1 MPVISRFLGI
11 AIYMYWNDHLP
22 PHYHAKY
29 GDYEIIIEIETGVV
43 TGSFPKRAL
52 RHVLE
57 WHDLHQSE
65 LMANWELCRQQEE
78 LKSIF
83 PLE

>member
-1 MPVISRFLGI
+1 
-11 AIYMYWNDHLP
+11 MYWNDHLP

-29 GDYEIIIEIETGVV
+29 GEYEIIN
-43 TGSFPKRAL
+43 
-52 RHVLE
+52 
-57 WHDLHQSE
+57 DLYQSE
-65 LMANWELCRQQEE
+65 LITNWELCRQQEE